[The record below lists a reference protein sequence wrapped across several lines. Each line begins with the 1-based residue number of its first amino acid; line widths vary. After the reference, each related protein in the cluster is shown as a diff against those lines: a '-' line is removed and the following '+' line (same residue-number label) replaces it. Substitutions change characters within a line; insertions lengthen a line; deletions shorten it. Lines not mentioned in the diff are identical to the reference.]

1 MQIFMD
7 GFFKYENII
16 KIQDLGIFICGIIF
30 GGILSTLL
38 IASFISKIETFDK
51 KDRKVRI
58 VRVSHENKVVY
69 SAHFGTLWETFE
81 DLILFSFAPFFT
93 RRSFTYKD
101 KKRTKRF
108 IVVLSIICIFI
119 LLFTLMS
126 VFKVK
131 YPPDYEPQIEFLS
144 GN

>member
-1 MQIFMD
+1 MD

-51 KDRKVRI
+51 KGRKVRI

-69 SAHFGTLWETFE
+69 SAHFGTVWETFE

-93 RRSFTYKD
+93 
-101 KKRTKRF
+101 RTKRF

-119 LLFTLMS
+119 LLFTLML